1 MQIIDGKALSAKYRE
16 KLKSEIQSLKSRG
29 VTPGLAV
36 ILVGDDPGSQVYVR
50 NKIKACEELGITGFE
65 CRYPADTDEKTVIA
79 KIDELNANPDCD
91 GILVQLP
98 LPRHLDERKILSYID
113 VKKDVDGFSAYQ
125 TGLMCLGTPDLLPC
139 TPHGVIELIK
149 STGVE
154 IAGKNAVVIGRS
166 NIVGKPMFH
175 LLLQNLSNLDQHLVT
190 HIMSVGII
198 DFLKEIN
205 ITYTYAETFIVKI
218 GIKCHQSL
226 HSRATIKKS
235 CQWIRICLL
244 LKHLIVLN
252 KLTLHGLTV
261 MAEQICYD
269 RCTNNQ
275 STHKQCSNH
284 KLCISRECNKCCLL
298 IILEEQKHIY
308 DKNYPT
314 EYCLLTTIRIAGKI
328 EHHYHDKKEGLR
340 STEPSV

>member
-1 MQIIDGKALSAKYRE
+1 MMQIIDGKALSAKYRE

-79 KIDELNANPDCD
+79 KIEELNANPDCD

-154 IAGKNAVVIGRS
+154 IAGKNAVVIGRN
-166 NIVGKPMFH
+166 NIVDKPMFH
-175 LLLQNLSNLDQHLVT
+175 LLLQNNATVTVCHSKTRDLGSITSKADILVVA
-190 HIMSVGII
+190 IGKAKFVKKEMVKEGAIVIDVG
-198 DFLKEIN
+198 
-205 ITYTYAETFIVKI
+205 
-218 GIKCHQSL
+218 
-226 HSRATIKKS
+226 
-235 CQWIRICLL
+235 
-244 LKHLIVLN
+244 
-252 KLTLHGLTV
+252 
-261 MAEQICYD
+261 MD
-269 RCTNNQ
+269 RDENG
-275 STHKQCSNH
+275 
-284 KLCISRECNKCCLL
+284 KLCGDVDFEDVKEKCSF
-298 IILEEQKHIY
+298 IT
-308 DKNYPT
+308 PVPGGVGPM
-314 EYCLLTTIRIAGKI
+314 TITMLMSNTVAAANRRPK
-328 EHHYHDKKEGLR
+328 
-340 STEPSV
+340 

>member
-29 VTPGLAV
+29 ITPGLAV

-79 KIDELNANPDCD
+79 KIEELNENPDCD

-125 TGLMCLGTPDLLPC
+125 AGLLCLGTPDLLPC

-175 LLLQNLSNLDQHLVT
+175 LLLQNNATVTVCHSKTRDLGSITSKADILVVA
-190 HIMSVGII
+190 IGKAKFVKKEMVKEGAIVIDVG
-198 DFLKEIN
+198 
-205 ITYTYAETFIVKI
+205 
-218 GIKCHQSL
+218 
-226 HSRATIKKS
+226 
-235 CQWIRICLL
+235 
-244 LKHLIVLN
+244 
-252 KLTLHGLTV
+252 
-261 MAEQICYD
+261 MD
-269 RCTNNQ
+269 RDENG
-275 STHKQCSNH
+275 
-284 KLCISRECNKCCLL
+284 KLCGDVDFEDVKEKCSF
-298 IILEEQKHIY
+298 IT
-308 DKNYPT
+308 PVPGGVGPM
-314 EYCLLTTIRIAGKI
+314 TITMLMSNTVAAANRRPK
-328 EHHYHDKKEGLR
+328 
-340 STEPSV
+340 